1 MIISTNEH
9 DQHCYMIAPMQQ
21 AIRLYNLMWD
31 NVRMVNPVN
40 LVKFVKGFSQVL
52 DNYGQITLKE
62 LYRSQCRIFLSIMGQ
77 GESVPVQLQKYAYK
91 NSLASW
97 GRWAKPALP
106 QSRPSS
112 TREFSFVRKNA
123 REKRIGSSRSTA
135 VSSIRGGN
143 VIRNDTRVAVI

>member
-9 DQHCYMIAPMQQ
+9 DQHCYMIAPMQH

-31 NVRMVNPVN
+31 NVSMVNPVN
-40 LVKFVKGFSQVL
+40 LVKFVKGFSRAL

-62 LYRSQCRIFLSIMGQ
+62 LYRSQRRIFLSIMGQ
-77 GESVPVQLQKYAYK
+77 GESVPVRLQKYAYK
-91 NSLASW
+91 NSLVSW

-112 TREFSFVRKNA
+112 TSENFLSYEKTRARKGSVVVVR
-123 REKRIGSSRSTA
+123 RRFHQYGVETL
-135 VSSIRGGN
+135 
-143 VIRNDTRVAVI
+143 